1 MTNAEL
7 QERRAAAIPR
17 GWGSVFPNYV
27 ASADGST
34 ITDIEGNTFI
44 DFAAGIAVVNTGHRN
59 ERVIAA
65 VADQLDRFTHTCF
78 MVTPYESAIDLA
90 ERLNALVPG
99 PTPKKTMF
107 VNSGA
112 EAVENAVKIA
122 RYATG
127 RDAVVA
133 FAGGFHGR
141 THMTMSLTGKLH
153 PYKAGFGPMVPSVFH
168 VPYPYPYRG
177 VTVEDSLAALDELFA
192 ADVTP
197 DQVAAI
203 IFEPVLGEG
212 GFVPAPREFAQA
224 LRAICDEHGIMLIAD
239 EIQTGF
245 GRTGDMFATKRLE
258 IEADITA
265 MAKGLAGGFPLA
277 AVTGKADIMD
287 APHPGGIGGT
297 YGGSPIGCVAALAV
311 LDEIEE
317 RSLVARAN
325 AIGATIRAKL
335 ASLAETDSRLG
346 EIRGPGAMV
355 AVEIVVPG
363 QGHEPD
369 AVLTKELIGASAAEG
384 LIILSCGTYGN
395 VIRFLPALTIDDETL
410 DEGLERFGHALA
422 ATNS

>member
-7 QERRAAAIPR
+7 QKRRSAAIPR
-17 GWGSVFPNYV
+17 GWGSVLPNYV

-34 ITDIEGNTFI
+34 ITDVDGATFI

-59 ERVIAA
+59 ERVIEA
-65 VADQLDRFTHTCF
+65 VSGQLDRFTHTCF

-99 PTPKKTMF
+99 ATPKKTMF

-127 RDAVVA
+127 RDAVIA

-197 DQVAAI
+197 DRVAAI

-212 GFVPAPREFAQA
+212 GFVPAPPEFAQA
-224 LRAICDEHGIMLIAD
+224 LRALCDEHGIVLIAD

-245 GRTGDMFATKRLE
+245 GRTGDLFATTRLG
-258 IEADITA
+258 IEADITV

-325 AIGATIRAKL
+325 AIGARIRAKL
-335 ASLAETDSRLG
+335 ASLAGADSRLG

-355 AVEIVVPG
+355 AVEMVRSDG
-363 QGHEPD
+363 THEPD
-369 AVLTKELIGASAAEG
+369 AALTKHLIGASAEEG
-384 LIILSCGTYGN
+384 LVILSCGAYGN

-410 DEGLERFGHALA
+410 DEGLVRFARALA
-422 ATNS
+422 ASNS

>member
-1 MTNAEL
+1 MTNDEL
-7 QERRAAAIPR
+7 QERRTAAIPR
-17 GWGSVFPNYV
+17 GWGSLLPNYI
-27 ASADGST
+27 ASAEGST
-34 ITDIEGNTFI
+34 ITDVDGNTFI

-59 ERVIAA
+59 ERVVAA
-65 VADQLDRFTHTCF
+65 VSDQLNRFTHTCF
-78 MVTPYESAIDLA
+78 MVTPYESVVVLA
-90 ERLNALVPG
+90 ESLNERVPG
-99 PTPKKTMF
+99 PAPKKTMF

-177 VTVEDSLAALDELFA
+177 VTVKESLSALDDLFS

-203 IFEPVLGEG
+203 VFEPVLGEG
-212 GFVPAPREFAQA
+212 GFVPAPPEFAHA
-224 LRAICDEHGIMLIAD
+224 LREICDEHGIILIAD

-245 GRTGDMFATKRLE
+245 GRTGDLFATTRLG
-258 IEADITA
+258 IEADITT

-277 AVTGKADIMD
+277 AVTGKAEIMD

-297 YGGSPIGCVAALAV
+297 YGGSPIGCAAALAV
-311 LDEIEE
+311 LEEIDG
-317 RSLVARAN
+317 RGLLARAN
-325 AIGATIRAKL
+325 AVGERVR
-335 ASLAETDSRLG
+335 ASLAILADRDERLG

-355 AVEIVVPG
+355 AVEIVEPG
-363 QGHEPD
+363 SAHRPD
-369 AVLTKELIGASAAEG
+369 AALTKRLLAESANLG
-384 LIILSCGTYGN
+384 LVILSCGSYGN
-395 VIRFLPALTIDDETL
+395 VVRFLPALTIDDETL
-410 DEGLERFGHALA
+410 DAGLDLFARALA
-422 ATNS
+422 ATKS

>member
-17 GWGSVFPNYV
+17 GWGSVLPNFV

-34 ITDIEGNTFI
+34 ITDVDGNTFI

-59 ERVIAA
+59 QRVIDA
-65 VADQLDRFTHTCF
+65 VSDQLGRFTHTCF
-78 MVTPYESAIDLA
+78 MVTPYESAVELA
-90 ERLNALVPG
+90 ERLNVLVPG
-99 PTPKKTMF
+99 PTAKKTMF

-127 RDAVVA
+127 RDAVIA

-168 VPYPYPYRG
+168 VPFPYPYRG
-177 VTVEDSLAALDELFA
+177 VTVADSLAAMDDLFS

-197 DQVAAI
+197 EQVAAI

-212 GFVPAPREFAQA
+212 GFIPAPPEFAQA
-224 LRAICDEHGIMLIAD
+224 LRAMCDEHGIMLIAD

-245 GRTGDMFATKRLE
+245 GRTGELFATTRLG
-258 IEADITA
+258 IEADITT

-297 YGGSPIGCVAALAV
+297 YGGSPIGCAAAIAV
-311 LDEIEE
+311 LDEIDE
-317 RSLVARAN
+317 RSLGLRAN
-325 AIGATIRAKL
+325 VIGDAIRAKL
-335 ASLAETDSRLG
+335 TALAAMDDRLG

-355 AVEIVVPG
+355 AVEMIEPG
-363 QGHEPD
+363 RTNTPD
-369 AVLTKELIGASAAEG
+369 AALTKRIIGAAANEG
-384 LIILSCGTYGN
+384 LVILSCGSYGN
-395 VIRFLPALTIDDETL
+395 VVRFLPALTIDDETL
-410 DEGLERFGHALA
+410 AMGLDRFARALA
-422 ATNS
+422 GTRG

>member
-7 QERRAAAIPR
+7 QERRAVAIPR

-27 ASADGST
+27 GSADGST

-59 ERVIAA
+59 ERVIEA
-65 VADQLDRFTHTCF
+65 VSDQLDRFTHTCF

-177 VTVEDSLAALDELFA
+177 VTVEDSLTALDELFA

-325 AIGATIRAKL
+325 AIGATIKAKL

-363 QGHEPD
+363 QGHDPD
-369 AVLTKELIGASAAEG
+369 ATLTKELIGASAAEG
-384 LIILSCGTYGN
+384 LIILSCGTHGN
-395 VIRFLPALTIDDETL
+395 VIRFLPALTIDDGTL
-410 DEGLERFGHALA
+410 DEGLERFAHALA